1 MPALSRRRYRRGRNK
16 TLQKHRLRR
25 SRRKSRVRGGNITVG
40 SIWKHK
46 RADSTLR
53 LRYQVLSVNGDMVTI
68 KCVENMGGAI
78 DGKTITKHS
87 SLFGDGA
94 DHTYQPAELSSS

>member
-1 MPALSRRRYRRGRNK
+1 MPAFSRRRYRRGRNK

-46 RADSTLR
+46 RADAVLG
-53 LRYQVLSVNGDMVTI
+53 LRYKVMSVNGDMVTI
-68 KCVENMGGAI
+68 KCVENIDGAK
-78 DGKTITKHS
+78 DGKTITKPS
-87 SLFGDGA
+87 SQFREGSDQ
-94 DHTYQPAELSSS
+94 TYQPAELSSS